1 MGIKAFAITNRKG
14 QAFIELALGMFALSL
29 VISAL
34 ATFAIYIVQSLKL
47 QDEARLEA
55 GQSAMISSGSD
66 MIESMRSDSIE
77 LDAVAAEYFFGSKAI
92 TINEK
97 AYLPRMK
104 GM

>member
-1 MGIKAFAITNRKG
+1 MAISEIAITGRKG
-14 QAFIELALGMFALSL
+14 QSFFELALGMFALSL

-34 ATFAIYIVQSLKL
+34 ATFAVYIVRSLKL
-47 QDEARLEA
+47 QSEVRLEA
-55 GQSAMISSGSD
+55 GQSAMVSSGSD
-66 MIESMRSDSIE
+66 MTAAQRSDSIE
-77 LDAVAAEYFFGSKAI
+77 LDSVAAEYFFGSNEA